1 MARIFYGVSG
11 EGRGHA
17 TRARALIEDLRRRHE
32 VVVYSF
38 DQAYELLRSVYD
50 GTEVDVRRLPGLQ
63 FAYGPDRRLD
73 YPRSFIQGLPYL
85 LHLPD
90 LVQRLHRELEEEGA
104 DLVITDFEPALPR
117 AALRADV
124 PFLSIDHQHFLVA
137 CDLRALPAS
146 LQAYAAFMAPFI
158 HAYYQ
163 GQVETM
169 VSSFFSAPL
178 RPGYRNVV
186 QIGTLLRPEIV
197 QTEPEHGEHLVAYV
211 RRSGSDRLLRAL
223 ARCGQEVRVYGLGSR
238 PSVGKVRFREVD
250 VFRFVE
256 DLATSRA
263 LVTTAGNQLIG
274 EALYL
279 GKPVLGMPEEGNY
292 EQRINA
298 HYLRQSGLGVAVDIE
313 RISAKHIRRFVRRVD
328 ELRERIDRDQFY
340 GNPAAAAMIE
350 AHATGSWSDPAG
362 ETARARNDRLYEL
375 RGRHGRTGLAAR
387 L

>member
-38 DQAYELLRSVYD
+38 DQAFELLHSVYQ

-63 FAYGPDRRLD
+63 FAYGPGKRLD
-73 YPRSFIQGLPYL
+73 YSRSFFQGLPYL

-90 LVQRLHRELEEEGA
+90 LVQRLQRELEQDGA

-117 AALRADV
+117 AAIRAGV
-124 PFLSIDHQHFLVA
+124 PFLSLDHQHFLVA
-137 CDLRALPAS
+137 CDLRTLPPS

-158 HAYYQ
+158 HAYYR

-169 VSSFFSAPL
+169 ISSFFSAPL
-178 RPGYRNVV
+178 RQGYRDVV

-197 QTEPEHGEHLVAYV
+197 QAPREHGDHLVAYV
-211 RRSGSDRLLRAL
+211 RRAGSERLIRAL
-223 ARCGQEVRVYGLGSR
+223 ARSGQEVRVYGLGRR
-238 PSVGKVRFREVD
+238 PSVGKVRFQEVD

-256 DLATSRA
+256 DLATCRA

-298 HYLRQSGLGVAVDIE
+298 HFLRQSGMGTAVDIE
-313 RISAKHIRRFVRRVD
+313 RIGSKHIRRFLRKVD
-328 ELRERIDRDQFY
+328 ELRERIVPDQFY
-340 GNPAAAAMIE
+340 GNPAAIAMVE
-350 AHATGSWSDPAG
+350 AHATRTWYQPAD
-362 ETARARNDRLYEL
+362 AVSANDRLYEL
-375 RGRHGRTGLAAR
+375 RGRYGRHGTAAQ